1 MDQKKKHRINKF
13 AVLILLLILVPELV
27 GHTIF
32 DKPHPTSSS
41 VKAAVDL
48 TNKMDNGYP
57 TDNFGCRL
65 VIQSDNSSSN
75 ITRVAGLEGKYGAY
89 DCSTNQN

>member
-1 MDQKKKHRINKF
+1 MDKKKKSRINKF
-13 AVLILLLILVPELV
+13 AVIILLLILVPELV
-27 GHTIF
+27 GHSLF

-41 VKAAVDL
+41 IKAAVAL

-57 TDNFGCRL
+57 IDSFGCRL
-65 VIQSDNSSSN
+65 VVQNDNSSTN

-89 DCSTNQN
+89 DCGDNK